1 MIILILGWI
10 STILVLIGFFLNA
23 KRQLLWALIIWII
36 GDVLWVVYDIAI
48 DNYSHCTLSTIV
60 IVINVYGIFHA
71 KKLTNS

>member
-23 KRQLLWALIIWII
+23 KQQLLWALIIWII

-60 IVINVYGIFHA
+60 IVINVYGIFRA